1 MRGIVV
7 WGCMKMRFLVCLTA
21 AAVTCPLW
29 SQHIVLSF
37 SEAEA
42 RMLASNEALKV
53 AETGVSIARHEVG
66 KARAWW
72 WPQLQANGVYA
83 HLSERVEVRQPLS
96 RFTDPA
102 KAYVQSILPSERLVT
117 GLLDRVGAYTLTFP
131 LLPQDITS
139 IGLTAEWVAFS
150 GGKRLYADR
159 VARRMVDVAEM
170 NRQQSA
176 AAERV
181 LLVERYYG
189 LALARQTEAVCR
201 ERYEALQRHYKD
213 ALRLEEVG
221 MVDKAVR
228 LFALVNMEEAAREW
242 QRAKNVERTAQ
253 TALKQLLGMD
263 EDTLQIVPSS
273 PLHADG
279 HLPAEPVFMDAMRSA
294 NPALGILHL
303 EERIARDKLRIDQSA
318 YLPDI
323 ALFGKQTLYAHG
335 LPSNLLPRTIVGV
348 GFTWNLFDGLERERQ
363 VAQTRLVQQSLA
375 WSREEAEG
383 ELEVAVSEL
392 YATLLQSRDEAK
404 VLGSS
409 ITLGEELLRMR
420 RMAFAEGMATSAE
433 VIDAE
438 NALSEAK
445 LARLAAY
452 YAYDVALASLQALC
466 GMTDVSGD
474 YIQ

>member
-1 MRGIVV
+1 
-7 WGCMKMRFLVCLTA
+7 
-21 AAVTCPLW
+21 
-29 SQHIVLSF
+29 
-37 SEAEA
+37 
-42 RMLASNEALKV
+42 MLASNEALKV

-159 VARRMVDVAEM
+159 VARRTVDVAEM

-228 LFALVNMEEAAREW
+228 LFAQVNMEEAAREW
-242 QRAKNVERTAQ
+242 QRAKNVQRTAQ

-303 EERIARDKLRIDQSA
+303 EEGIARDKLRIDQSA

-335 LPSNLLPRTIVGV
+335 LPSNLLPRTVVGI

-420 RMAFAEGMATSAE
+420 RMAFTEGMATSAE

-445 LARLAAY
+445 LAQLAAY